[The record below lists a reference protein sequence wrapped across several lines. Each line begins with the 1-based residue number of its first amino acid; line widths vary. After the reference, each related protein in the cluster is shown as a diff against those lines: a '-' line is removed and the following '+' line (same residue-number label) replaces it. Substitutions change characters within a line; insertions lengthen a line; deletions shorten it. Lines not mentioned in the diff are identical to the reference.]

1 MLTFFLRKGGV
12 IMDRISAILIFSIIL
27 LVMASGMIIYDTWI
41 ADKNITY
48 EIFLFT
54 NDKPRCL

>member
-1 MLTFFLRKGGV
+1 
-12 IMDRISAILIFSIIL
+12 MDRISAILIFSIIL

-48 EIFLFT
+48 EILIFT
-54 NDKPRCL
+54 NDEPRCL